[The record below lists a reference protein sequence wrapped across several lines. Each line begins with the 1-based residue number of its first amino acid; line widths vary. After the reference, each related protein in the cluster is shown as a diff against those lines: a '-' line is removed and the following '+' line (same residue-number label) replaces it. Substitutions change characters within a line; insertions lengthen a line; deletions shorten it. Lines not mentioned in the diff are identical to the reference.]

1 MNRRK
6 TLLNKLTSKVA
17 ISGLALGV
25 SLASLGITACPQMF
39 TDPNNPPKITSNP
52 ITEVREGK
60 PYRYQVKATD
70 ENVDTLECR
79 LNESP
84 RWLSEQNCVISG
96 KAPLVDKNEKYNVTV
111 SVLDEKGSS
120 DSQSYQLTVKDVA
133 VTQGNNPPVITSE
146 PKKEVNKEQTYN
158 YTIRA
163 TDADNDPLTCSLTKN
178 PPWLSEIQECLISGT
193 APPVTQDTNY
203 NVEVSVTDGIDSDSQ
218 AYPLTVKDAT
228 STPSSNHAPVIT
240 SSPSTEVNEEQTY
253 NYTIEATDADNDNI
267 TCALTQS
274 QSPSWLSETRECV
287 ISGTA
292 PPVTQDTNYNVEVSV
307 TDNKVEEPVKQTYTL
322 TVKDTT
328 DISGTLQNSETDT
341 AATGEVRAYKEQS
354 DGTYKLLDSSTTD
367 SNGNFSLQ
375 FDGSV
380 SDFELQARLMDGTTK
395 KSYVRTVS
403 LPGKDKSELVVRAVP
418 YTGLVASCST
428 PMASCISYDDFK
440 TFFKE
445 INAGSVY
452 VGTPP
457 TGYWY
462 FDHAIQKWNL
472 DNLQGIEILLNNP
485 SGSTHG
491 SFTTQQQD
499 YIKTRI
505 IADDDIE
512 LMFNGMDLEPKVQI
526 DTATTTASEMH
537 YTLESNFNG
546 NNITAVSA
554 DTGWIVVVPMDNL
567 QASGEAEPAINN
579 QGYITSGGVAINTST
594 QADGV
599 LFQSSNRTISHEFG
613 HVTYAPGGTE
623 SAGHTYTLYTDQSL
637 MSSKTRSNST
647 AIPKSG
653 FADEKLLKVL
663 YTFPAGTPH
672 DDLFRTEY
680 HD

>member
-1 MNRRK
+1 
-6 TLLNKLTSKVA
+6 
-17 ISGLALGV
+17 
-25 SLASLGITACPQMF
+25 MF

-163 TDADNDPLTCSLTKN
+163 TDADDDPLTCSLTKN

-240 SSPSTEVNEEQTY
+240 SSPLTEVNEEQTY

-292 PPVTQDTNYNVEVSV
+292 PPVIQDTNYNVEVSV
-307 TDNKVEEPVKQTYTL
+307 TDNLVEEPVKQTYTL

-354 DGTYKLLDSSTTD
+354 HGTYKLLDSSTTD

-380 SDFELQARLMDGTTK
+380 PDFELQARLMDGTTK

-403 LPGKDKSELVVRAVP
+403 LPGEDEPALIVKAVP
-418 YTGLVASCST
+418 YTGLVESCST

-440 TFFKE
+440 TFVKE
-445 INAGSVY
+445 INGGAVY

-457 TGYWY
+457 TGEWVPGGP
-462 FDHAIQKWNL
+462 QKWNL
-472 DNLQGIEILLNNP
+472 NNLQGIEILLNNP

-512 LMFNGMDLEPKVQI
+512 LMFNGIDLESKVQI
-526 DTATTTASEMH
+526 DTSTTTASEMH

-567 QASGEAEPAINN
+567 QANGEANPN
-579 QGYITSGGVAINTST
+579 
-594 QADGV
+594 
-599 LFQSSNRTISHEFG
+599 H
-613 HVTYAPGGTE
+613 
-623 SAGHTYTLYTDQSL
+623 
-637 MSSKTRSNST
+637 K
-647 AIPKSG
+647 
-653 FADEKLLKVL
+653 
-663 YTFPAGTPH
+663 
-672 DDLFRTEY
+672 
-680 HD
+680 